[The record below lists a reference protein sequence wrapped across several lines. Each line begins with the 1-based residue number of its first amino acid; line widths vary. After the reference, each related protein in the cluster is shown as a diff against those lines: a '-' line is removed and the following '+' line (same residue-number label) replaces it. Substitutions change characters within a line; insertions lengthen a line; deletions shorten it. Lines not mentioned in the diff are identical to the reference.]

1 MISMDNQ
8 HLAMALAVVLPLLGA
23 CLWFWM
29 GKVITKKW
37 DAKTAEKIVSLGA
50 VGFLALSFIC
60 VVYLFFTVDHSARIT
75 FFEWIRF
82 NAQSSVNFSF
92 LVDPLSLSLGLVVT
106 GVGALIHLYATAYM
120 HDDPGFGRFFSYLN
134 LFVFSMLMLTF
145 SDSLVGI
152 FLGWE
157 GVGVCSYLLIS
168 FWFSEEENASA
179 GKKAFIV
186 NRIGDL
192 GFLMAMAAL
201 YKIFGTLQVPELL
214 AAVQSGSLTPDQLFW
229 VKFACFGLVL
239 GATGKSAQIPLYVWL
254 PDAMAGPTP
263 VSALI
268 HAATMVTAGVYLTCR
283 LQPLFLLNLDV
294 LEILAFI
301 GGLTA
306 LFAASIAVFQNDIK
320 KVLAYS
326 TISQLGYMFLAVGL
340 IAPVAAYFHLITHA
354 CFKALLF
361 LGAGSVIH
369 GLHHEQDMR
378 RMGGI
383 RHKMPITF
391 WTVTIGVFAIAGIP
405 PLSGFVSKDEILH
418 FAWHSNRWWLIMF
431 AFATAFL
438 TSFYMGRL
446 WVMTFFGKFRG
457 HHEAHESPIKMT
469 SVLIVL
475 AALSVLAGILNWP
488 ELWGGHESLGEYL
501 SSVVSQAHGENTSE
515 AFQSSLSLAIISS
528 LIGMAGL
535 GLAWFRY
542 RRFEGVEFESSAFKI
557 FKNKYYIDELYNL
570 LFVRNL
576 KSLGYMLWKGVDGL
590 LIDGILNAFASVSNK
605 VSLRFRRFQTG
616 MTQQYAL
623 WVWVGFLLL
632 LFGAWTMR

>member
-1 MISMDNQ
+1 MDNPTEI
-8 HLAMALAVVLPLLGA
+8 LSFVMGAAALMPLLGA
-23 CLWFWM
+23 CLWFWI
-29 GKVITKKW
+29 GKKFGNEKV
-37 DAKTAEKIVSLGA
+37 AEKIVSVGA
-50 VGFLALSFIC
+50 VSFMAVSFFCVLYTFLN
-60 VVYLFFTVDHSARIT
+60 VEGSARVT

-82 NAQSSVNFSF
+82 NSKSAVNFAF
-92 LVDPLSLSLGLVVT
+92 LLDPLSLTLGLVVT
-106 GVGALIHLYATAYM
+106 GIGTLIHLYASGYM
-120 HDDPGFGRFFSYLN
+120 HGDPGFGRFFTYLN

-145 SDSLVGI
+145 SDSLVGV

-157 GVGVCSYLLIS
+157 GVGLCSYFLIS
-168 FWFSEEENASA
+168 FWFSEEENANA

-192 GFLMAMAAL
+192 GFLIAMCAL
-201 YKIFGTLQVPELL
+201 FKVFGTLNIPELL
-214 AAVQSGSLTPDQLFW
+214 AAVQAGSLTPDQLFW
-229 VKFACFGLVL
+229 IKIACFGLVL

-283 LQPLFLLNLDV
+283 MQPLFLLNLEI

-306 LFAASIAVFQNDIK
+306 IFAASIAIFQNDIK

-326 TISQLGYMFLAVGL
+326 TISQLGFMFLAVGL
-340 IAPVAAYFHLITHA
+340 IAPVAAFFHLITHA

-378 RMGGI
+378 HMGGI
-383 RHKMPITF
+383 RKKMPLTF

-418 FAWHSNRWWLIMF
+418 FTWHSHRWWLIMF
-431 AFATAFL
+431 AFTTAFL

-457 HHEAHESPIKMT
+457 HHEAHESPVSMT
-469 SVLIVL
+469 AVLIVL
-475 AALSVLAGILNWP
+475 AILSAIAGALNWP
-488 ELWGGHESLGEYL
+488 ELWGGSERLNEYL
-501 SSVVSQAHGENTSE
+501 RAVVSQAAGEHTEE
-515 AFQSSLSLAIISS
+515 AFYSSLKLAGISS
-528 LIGMAGL
+528 LVGIAGL
-535 GLAWFRY
+535 TLAWFRY
-542 RRFEGVEFESSAFKI
+542 RNFAGEEFKAPIFRI
-557 FKNKYYIDELYNL
+557 FKNKYYIDEIYD
-570 LFVRNL
+570 FAVVQNL
-576 KSLGYMLWKGVDGL
+576 KRIGYALWKGVDGFV
-590 LIDGILNAFASVSNK
+590 IDGFLNGCASVSTK
-605 VSLRFRRFQTG
+605 ASLRFRRLQTG

-623 WVWVGFLLL
+623 WVWIGFLLL
-632 LFGAWTMR
+632 LFGAWSLR